1 MEVHA
6 RATDAGVGQVVVV
19 ATDLT
24 TTERAIALSERF
36 PRWHATA
43 GVHPHDSDGFDDAT
57 ADHLR
62 SLGRHPH
69 VVAIGETGLDFHR
82 RRQTIDVQQWAF
94 EAQCRIALEIGLPIV
109 IHSRESLD
117 AIAGV
122 LTRFPGLSGVMHSF
136 TGGPD
141 EAIQFLDLGLHVS
154 ISGIATFR
162 GADDVRATA
171 AAIPDDRL
179 MLETDAPYLS
189 PAPVRGCRNEPAHLV
204 HTASVVATARGISV
218 PSLTSLT
225 TYNAR
230 TLFGAIRPSG

>member
-6 RATDAGVGQVVVV
+6 RATDAGVGQAVVV
-19 ATDLT
+19 ATDLA

-36 PRWHATA
+36 PGWHATA

-57 ADHLR
+57 AIKLR
-62 SLGRHPH
+62 GLARHPH
-69 VVAIGETGLDFHR
+69 VVAIGETGLDFYR
-82 RRQTIDVQQWAF
+82 RRQPIDVQQRAF
-94 EAQCRIALEIGLPIV
+94 EAHCRIALEIGLPIV

-122 LTRFPGLSGVMHSF
+122 LTRFAGLSGVMHSF

-141 EAIQFLDLGLHVS
+141 QAARFLDLGMHVS
-154 ISGIATFR
+154 MSGIVTFR

-171 AAIPDDRL
+171 ALIPGDRL
-179 MLETDAPYLS
+179 LLETDAPYLS
-189 PAPVRGCRNEPAHLV
+189 PAPLRGRRNEPSHLV
-204 HTASVVATARGISV
+204 HTASAVATARGISV

-225 TYNAR
+225 TRNGR